1 MEADVREDIGGDGF
15 ARVFGGD
22 WTPPLVSRALYYLKA
37 EASR

>member
-1 MEADVREDIGGDGF
+1 MEADVREDIGDGF
-15 ARVFGGD
+15 ARVFGD